1 MSFHIAGDKRDTR
14 YSKLKTSFSFTIRE
28 CHYRLLPSHISV
40 CHCATALRG
49 EESISFQWA
58 SPWPVEYM
66 YGPTTAR
73 PISFF
78 DPPSLGTVY
87 TDNMKLTRSRH
98 VGRMVKTKAS
108 LNTGNAVFLL
118 ITVFRFFKVFPPI
131 IIDTLTYGS
140 EIMHLLLHQFFDTW
154 VGGENGK

>member
-1 MSFHIAGDKRDTR
+1 
-14 YSKLKTSFSFTIRE
+14 
-28 CHYRLLPSHISV
+28 
-40 CHCATALRG
+40 
-49 EESISFQWA
+49 
-58 SPWPVEYM
+58 M

-87 TDNMKLTRSRH
+87 TDSMKLTRSRL
-98 VGRMVKTKAS
+98 VGRMVKTNAS
-108 LNTGNAVFLL
+108 LYTGKAVFLL

-140 EIMHLLLHQFFDTW
+140 ERMHLLTSIFLKGRGLRGFRTEYHLKHKRLCLTTFPNTELRRDIFSIESKTK
-154 VGGENGK
+154 EKMKT

>member
-1 MSFHIAGDKRDTR
+1 
-14 YSKLKTSFSFTIRE
+14 
-28 CHYRLLPSHISV
+28 
-40 CHCATALRG
+40 
-49 EESISFQWA
+49 
-58 SPWPVEYM
+58 M

-78 DPPSLGTVY
+78 DPPSLGSVN

-98 VGRMVKTKAS
+98 VGRMVKTNAS

-131 IIDTLTYGS
+131 IMDTLTYGS
-140 EIMHLLLHQFFDTW
+140 EIMHFVFISIFGYLGW
-154 VGGENGK
+154 GEKIENKILKIYAN